1 MLSAVS
7 RRVFSMHRPGVVLS
21 AFLLLFGTSLAQAAD
36 HTVKMLNTGKDGTM
50 VFEPAFVKVA
60 LGDTVVFAPTEKA
73 AHNSASLLVPT
84 GATGWKSDPD
94 KEFRVKIEKEGV
106 YLYACQPHKMMGMV
120 GVIQAGKPVNLAD
133 AKAVAAKEQA
143 TFAMGKDRFDK
154 ALAPVK

>member
-1 MLSAVS
+1 MFLAVS
-7 RRVFSMHRPGVVLS
+7 HRSSVAHRPSTFLG
-21 AFLLLFGTSLAQAAD
+21 ALLLLAAMSSAQASD
-36 HTVKMLNTGKDGTM
+36 HTVKMLSSGKDGAM

-60 LGDTVVFAPTEKA
+60 VGDTVIFTPTEKA
-73 AHNSASLLVPT
+73 AHNSASLLVPA

-94 KEFRVKIEKEGV
+94 KEFKVKIEKEGV

-133 AKAVAAKEQA
+133 AKAAAAKEQA

-154 ALAPVK
+154 ALAQAK